1 MAEQGQG
8 YPEPEESEAEW
19 IEPVVPDLD
28 TPFEVSPEL
37 QHHNLQDLL
46 QLYYADTDAP
56 RAIELFDSLERQTYP
71 RDLEVVLRDHR
82 TSKITDPQ
90 EIIDRAALD
99 DLLTCYSVLEV
110 ATQVDYVGPLD
121 GEFRAQATRILERKE
136 VRPYYEFHY
145 PLLLPQLFRARL
157 EGIGSVGVHRGPRQ
171 VAALQRILELD
182 TRFIRNPEVQVF
194 LALADDFQIR
204 GNTREHL
211 FQVVSEPAQLAERLA
226 RPREQRDILD
236 DALRGLRGFLF
247 LSDGLYRTLRTLDG
261 DSLFQSTLW
270 HLFGYW
276 FSERSG
282 AVVPSVLHILDRFD
296 AWDAD
301 PGDQAE
307 QDFTVPARA
316 GTEAIRT
323 AITAL
328 ASPRYA
334 RPLEQEADRILK
346 VVSTGV
352 AEFDPSDMIRDLV
365 RSLEERAQRQG
376 IELHADISPKL
387 PAVAIN
393 PAQLSHALGLVIDN
407 AVKCTP
413 AKGHVTVS
421 AHADY
426 VNPTRAVTMMVSCR
440 ASPQNVL
447 QKWLYSYLPGRRK
460 RGAALGLAMVQKLIA
475 ENNGRLTFE
484 YPEGIGMDY
493 RIILPG
499 RAWEEAR

>member
-1 MAEQGQG
+1 MAEQEQG
-8 YPEPEESEAEW
+8 YPEPDEPEAEW

-28 TPFEVSPEL
+28 TPFEISSEL
-37 QHHNLQDLL
+37 QYHNLQDLL
-46 QLYYADTDAP
+46 QLYYDDTEAP
-56 RAIELFDSLERQTYP
+56 RAIDLFDSVERQTYP

-82 TSKITDPQ
+82 TRKISDPQ

-99 DLLTCYSVLEV
+99 DLLTCYSVLEI
-110 ATQVDYVGPLD
+110 ATQVDYVAPMD
-121 GEFRAQATRILERKE
+121 GEFRAQATRILERRE
-136 VRPYYEFHY
+136 VRTYYESHY

-157 EGIGSVGVHRGPRQ
+157 EGFGSVQVHRGPRQ
-171 VAALQRILELD
+171 VAALQRILELE

-204 GNTREHL
+204 GYTREHL

-247 LSDGLYRTLRTLDG
+247 LSDGLYRALGTLDG
-261 DSLFQSTLW
+261 DPRFQSTLW

-282 AVVPSVLHILDRFD
+282 AVVPSVLQILDRFD

-301 PGDQAE
+301 PEEAG
-307 QDFTVPARA
+307 QDFTVPAQE

-328 ASPRYA
+328 ASERYA
-334 RPLEQEADRILK
+334 RPLEEEADRIIPR
-346 VVSTGV
+346 VSIGV
-352 AEFDPSDMIRDLV
+352 AGFDPSDMIRDLV

-376 IELHADISPKL
+376 IKLHADISSKL
-387 PAVAIN
+387 PAVAID
-393 PAQLSHALGLVIDN
+393 PAQLSEALGLVIDN

-413 AKGHVTVS
+413 AKGYVTVS
-421 AHADY
+421 AQADL
-426 VNPTRAVTMMVSCR
+426 VDPTRGVTMMVSCR
-440 ASPQNVL
+440 GSPQTAL
-447 QKWLYSYLPGRRK
+447 EKWVYSYFPGHRK
-460 RGAALGLAMVQKLIA
+460 RGDAVDLAIVQRIIA
-475 ENNGRLTFE
+475 ENNGRLAFE
-484 YPEGIGMDY
+484 YPAEFGMDY
-493 RIILPG
+493 RITLPG
-499 RAWEEAR
+499 RAREEAR